1 VLRIDHAV
9 YAVPDLEEAAAR
21 LREDHGLDSV
31 AGGIHPRWGT
41 GNRIVPLGTDYV
53 ELMAVLDREVAAA
66 TDLGRKVLEITD
78 AGSGWFAL
86 CVADDDL
93 DATAARLGLS
103 VEAGSRT
110 RPDGEVVYW
119 RGAGIED
126 ARRTPDLPFFIAW
139 DGPPALHPGATR
151 IDHASGASG
160 ISRVEVVGDADR
172 FGLWTDHAELPV
184 QLRTGE
190 PRGLRAVAL
199 RTPLGELILR

>member
-31 AGGIHPRWGT
+31 PGGVHPRWGT

-53 ELMAVLDREVAAA
+53 ELMAVVDRGIAAD

-78 AGSGWFAL
+78 RGSGWFAL
-86 CVADDDL
+86 CLADDDL
-93 DATAARLGLS
+93 HATAERLGLS

-110 RPDGEVVYW
+110 RPDDRVVSW

-126 ARRTPDLPFFIAW
+126 PRRTPDLPFFIAW
-139 DGPPALHPGATR
+139 DGPAAFHPGATP
-151 IDHASGASG
+151 IDHASGATG
-160 ISRVEVVGDADR
+160 IAWVEVVGDANAFERWTHHADLPLR
-172 FGLWTDHAELPV
+172 FGSEGPPGV
-184 QLRTGE
+184 
-190 PRGLRAVAL
+190 RAVAL
-199 RTPLGELILR
+199 QTPLGELILR